1 MTQNHFTP
9 AMGKMEADLLLDL
22 LGQTPIVF
30 HRCYVD
36 ITGSVTAAL
45 WLSHAIYHITE
56 NATEEDSWFSKS
68 QSAWEQETGLS
79 RREQETARKLLVR
92 LDILK
97 ERRPGLQRPMQFQI
111 DFDILMQRLQAQS
124 EIGSRQF
131 TASPHATNTG
141 LLCG

>member
-22 LGQTPIVF
+22 LGQAPIVF

-45 WLSHAIYHITE
+45 WLSHAVYHITE
-56 NATEEDSWFSKS
+56 HAAEEDGWFSKS

-79 RREQETARKLLVR
+79 RREQETARKLLVG
-92 LDILK
+92 LHILK

-111 DFDILMQRLQAQS
+111 DFDILMQRLQGQS

-131 TASPHATNTG
+131 TASPHATNTD